1 MMIPTVAVQG
11 STGRG
16 AKASAAKPGTQTY
29 ADFDMWESWDKKAPG
44 KVWTRSSPPP
54 APLLAPCPSSM
65 PALGLGGGSRRVTS
79 PPDRL
84 KEGDSPSGNK
94 EAKGLTA
101 LACCRGGR
109 RGSRALGR
117 AARTPGAEQTCLRA

>member
-44 KVWTRSSPPP
+44 KVWPRSSPPR
-54 APLLAPCPSSM
+54 APPITPCSSFM
-65 PALGLGGGSRRVTS
+65 PALGPDGGSRRVS
-79 PPDRL
+79 PPSDRL
-84 KEGDSPSGNK
+84 KVGDSPSRKK
-94 EAKGLTA
+94 EAKGLTT

-109 RGSRALGR
+109 RGSRGLGR
-117 AARTPGAEQTCLRA
+117 AARTPGVERICLRA